1 MAFQLVTPPASEPIT
16 LEEAKKHLRVDFS
29 DDDALIELFLS
40 AARQNAESYMG
51 RALISQVW
59 DLYLDD
65 FPRDGSPIKL
75 MPAPVIEVQG
85 VFYGDASPEAEM
97 DAAGYRLDPATE
109 PARLALVSGGSWP
122 ALTPFTNAVRLRFRA
137 GYPDGQVPADIK
149 AGILLNLG
157 SLYANRES
165 VVIGTTA
172 AQLPWAAEQLL
183 RRHRIHTAM
192 A

>member
-1 MAFQLVTPPASEPIT
+1 MAYQLVTAPAIEPIS
-16 LEEAKKHLRVDFS
+16 LADAKRHLRVDF
-29 DDDALIELFLS
+29 DDDDVLIAMLLA

-51 RALISQVW
+51 RALVSQVW
-59 DLYLDD
+59 DFYLDD

-85 VFYGDASPEAEM
+85 VFYGDDSPEPEM
-97 DAAGYRLDPATE
+97 AASGYILDTAAA
-109 PARLALVSGGSWP
+109 PARLTLVPGGSWP
-122 ALTPFTNAVRLRFRA
+122 SLTPSTNAVRIRFRA
-137 GYPDGQVPADIK
+137 GYADGRVPDDIK

-157 SLYANRES
+157 SLYANRET
-165 VVIGTTA
+165 VVIGTIVT
-172 AQLPWAAEQLL
+172 QLPWAAEQLL